1 MKLSY
6 GQDYRRKFVSANQA
20 VKLIKSGD
28 WIDYG
33 SMNGQVVSLDRALA
47 ARKDELKDIKVWN
60 LLNSY
65 PARILE
71 VDPDGEVFT
80 WNSWHLSARDRQLMK
95 SGRPSYFLITKV
107 LFNTL
112 MRLIWKCLIYRGIK

>member
-1 MKLSY
+1 MSY
-6 GQDYRRKFVSANQA
+6 GQDYRRKLVSANQA

-80 WNSWHLSARDRQLMK
+80 WNSWHLSARSPADEKRAA
-95 SGRPSYFLITKV
+95 GFLFLYS
-107 LFNTL
+107 LFRTASL
-112 MRLIWKCLIYRGIK
+112 C

>member
-6 GQDYRRKFVSANQA
+6 GQDYRRKLVSANQA

-71 VDPDGEVFT
+71 VDPDG
-80 WNSWHLSARDRQLMK
+80 K
-95 SGRPSYFLITKV
+95 SLPGIAGTF
-107 LFNTL
+107 
-112 MRLIWKCLIYRGIK
+112 RLGIAS

>member
-1 MKLSY
+1 LSY
-6 GQDYRRKFVSANQA
+6 GQDYRRKLVSANQA

-65 PARILE
+65 PARQRSSCFLINTKCRWSKTW
-71 VDPDGEVFT
+71 VF
-80 WNSWHLSARDRQLMK
+80 SISARIIAL
-95 SGRPSYFLITKV
+95 SITFSNSRILPGQV
-107 LFNTL
+107 
-112 MRLIWKCLIYRGIK
+112 

>member
-1 MKLSY
+1 MSY
-6 GQDYRRKFVSANQA
+6 GQDYRRKLVSANQA

-95 SGRPSYFLITKV
+95 SGRPVFYSSIRYSELPRYVRSILKLWT
-107 LFNTL
+107 
-112 MRLIWKCLIYRGIK
+112 